1 MFKVPEHR
9 RITTGSGASTAA
21 DGNNGYFIIK
31 HGCARLFVI
40 ASDGMG
46 WEHVSVTVQD
56 AKRCPTWEEMCR
68 VKDAF
73 WGPEDCVVQFHPPKS
88 EHINNHPFCLHLW
101 RPVGND
107 IQTPPTFMVGIK
119 NFSGAHDER

>member
-1 MFKVPEHR
+1 MFKVPENR
-9 RITTGSGASTAA
+9 RITYRGISTAA
-21 DGNNGYFIIK
+21 DGNNGHFIIK
-31 HGCARLFVI
+31 HGGVRLFVI
-40 ASDGMG
+40 ASDGGG

-68 VKDAF
+68 VKAAF
-73 WGPEDCVVQFHPPKS
+73 WGPDDCVIQYHPAES
-88 EHINNHPFCLHLW
+88 QHINNHHYCLHLW